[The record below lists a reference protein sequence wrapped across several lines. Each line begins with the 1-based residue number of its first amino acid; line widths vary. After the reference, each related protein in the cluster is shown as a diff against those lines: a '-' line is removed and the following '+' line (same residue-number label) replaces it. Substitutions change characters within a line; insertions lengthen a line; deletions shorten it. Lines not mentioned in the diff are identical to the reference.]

1 MRGFHLLC
9 LLAAPLLLSAESVPL
24 WPNGAPGSEGKP
36 AAPPAIRT
44 TPAGDQVI
52 SNIHAPSLTIYLPP
66 KDKATGAA
74 VILAPGGGH
83 RELWSTHEGHNEA
96 KWLAERGVAAFVLY
110 YRLAR
115 EKESTYSVE
124 GHALP
129 DTQRAVRLVRSR
141 ASEWGINPARIG
153 VMGFSAGGELAAL
166 ISYKNDSGIPGSPDP
181 IDRHPSRPDF
191 YALIYP
197 AIPRD
202 MEPFKDMVP
211 AFLACGENDRTNI
224 SQGLPELYLK
234 IRKAGAS
241 AELHV
246 YAGVGHGFGFRP
258 TLKGPVAGWMD
269 RFHEWLGARGFL
281 ARQ

>member
-1 MRGFHLLC
+1 MRGTLLLC
-9 LLAAPLLLSAESVPL
+9 LLAVPALRGAETLLL
-24 WPNGAPGSEGKP
+24 WPGGAPGSEGKP
-36 AAPPAIRT
+36 VGAPNIRT
-44 TPAGDQVI
+44 TPGGDQVI
-52 SNIHAPSLTIYLPP
+52 SNIHSPAITVYLPP
-66 KDKATGAA
+66 KEKATGAA
-74 VILAPGGGH
+74 VVIAPGGGH

-129 DTQRAVRLVRSR
+129 DTQRAVRLIRSR
-141 ASEWGINPARIG
+141 ASEWGVNPARVG

-166 ISYKNDSGIPGSPDP
+166 ISYRNDSGVPGAPDP
-181 IDRHPSRPDF
+181 VDRHPSRPDF

-202 MEPFKDMVP
+202 MEPFKDMAP

-246 YAGVGHGFGFRP
+246 YAGVGHGFGMRP
-258 TLKGPVAGWMD
+258 TLKGPVSGWIE
-269 RFHEWLGARGFL
+269 RFHEWMGAKGFL
-281 ARQ
+281 TRQ